1 MDCIPPGSS
10 VHENF
15 QARILEWVAI
25 SSSRGSPWPRDRTHF
40 SVSPG
45 LAGRFLTAAPPGKPC
60 VTATRT
66 CWGSRTGT
74 FAVYA
79 GSQSAQPLDCVLL
92 RSRME
97 GTQIF
102 LGGLGSFSPGLS
114 HLAFYISADFENK
127 ILWSRISVPKVRAK
141 TRKEEVR
148 GAGRCRLLQ
157 DSDGSPVLADE
168 LQVWY

>member
-1 MDCIPPGSS
+1 MFSCVRLLTTPMDCIPPGSS
-10 VHENF
+10 VREIF

-66 CWGSRTGT
+66 CWGSRTGA

-102 LGGLGSFSPGLS
+102 WGDWAVFLPVSLTLPSILM
-114 HLAFYISADFENK
+114 LTLK
-127 ILWSRISVPKVRAK
+127 IRFC
-141 TRKEEVR
+141 E
-148 GAGRCRLLQ
+148 AGFLFQ
-157 DSDGSPVLADE
+157 K
-168 LQVWY
+168 